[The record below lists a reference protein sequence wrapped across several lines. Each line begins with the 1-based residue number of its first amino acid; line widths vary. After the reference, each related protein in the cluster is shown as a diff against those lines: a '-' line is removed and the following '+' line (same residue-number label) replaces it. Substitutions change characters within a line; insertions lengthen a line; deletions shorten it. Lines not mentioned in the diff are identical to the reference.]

1 MEYKGREIQTFVIP
15 IDRDRRKY
23 IEDEKAIK
31 LLEEFLD
38 NKYTITITEDIDENV
53 PILSITKRIRHI
65 IKYMLQYI

>member
-1 MEYKGREIQTFVIP
+1 MEYKGREIKTFAIP

-53 PILSITKRIRHI
+53 PILSITKRI
-65 IKYMLQYI
+65 

>member
-1 MEYKGREIQTFVIP
+1 MEYKGREIKTFAIP

-38 NKYTITITEDIDENV
+38 NKYTITITEDTDENV
-53 PILSITKRIRHI
+53 PILSITKRIWHI

>member
-53 PILSITKRIRHI
+53 PILSITKRIWHI

>member
-53 PILSITKRIRHI
+53 PILSITKRI
-65 IKYMLQYI
+65 

>member
-1 MEYKGREIQTFVIP
+1 MEYKGREIKTFAIP

-38 NKYTITITEDIDENV
+38 NKYTITITEDTDENV
-53 PILSITKRIRHI
+53 PILSITKRI
-65 IKYMLQYI
+65 

>member
-1 MEYKGREIQTFVIP
+1 MEYKGREIKTFTIP

-38 NKYTITITEDIDENV
+38 NKYTITITEDTDENV
-53 PILSITKRIRHI
+53 PILSITKRI
-65 IKYMLQYI
+65 

>member
-1 MEYKGREIQTFVIP
+1 MEYKGREIKTFAIP

-38 NKYTITITEDIDENV
+38 NKYTITITEDTDENV
-53 PILSITKRIRHI
+53 PILNITKRI
-65 IKYMLQYI
+65 

>member
-1 MEYKGREIQTFVIP
+1 MEYKGREIKIFAIP

-38 NKYTITITEDIDENV
+38 NKYTITITEDTDENV
-53 PILSITKRIRHI
+53 PILSITKRIWHI